1 MEKTK
6 TKKPVVIHNLVK
18 IKTLLFLSM
27 RKQTDKRAAYARQI
41 AIATGGNA
49 DSLYVLLQRW
59 RRWGLVDCIPS
70 TPYAYM
76 IADEGL
82 RYLSKIDKWFFS
94 GYYSKKR
101 KRRVPGYRGKV
112 EALKR
117 EILEA
122 SRAIFWWRYMG
133 HGRNDGEED
142 SNRGFVYYI
151 EAPFQ
156 ESSDFSKIEN
166 SEGRPVIWPKTR
178 LLVVRFGSALA
189 AYQALPEWGFKQRTK
204 ELGQAIVDAKIGM
217 VWAKDA

>member
-1 MEKTK
+1 MEQTK

-27 RKQTDKRAAYARQI
+27 RRQTDKRAAYARQI
-41 AIATGGNA
+41 AIATGGNT

-59 RRWGLVDCIPS
+59 RCWGLVDCIPS
-70 TPYAYM
+70 APYAYM

-101 KRRVPGYRGKV
+101 KRRVSGYRGKV
-112 EALKR
+112 EALKQ
-117 EILEA
+117 EIVEA
-122 SRAIFWWRYMG
+122 SRAIFWWRYLG
-133 HGRNDGEED
+133 HGRNDGED
-142 SNRGFVYYI
+142 SNRGTVYYI

-156 ESSDFSKIEN
+156 QAEDFSKVEN

-178 LLVVRFGSALA
+178 LLVVRFGNAVEADHAVQAWGFDRGRALA
-189 AYQALPEWGFKQRTK
+189 
-204 ELGQAIVDAKIGM
+204 QAIIDANIGM